1 MDRVRLIAAVLLA
14 GLMAGCSSTTAAPTD
29 SAGLTPAATSP
40 RAAAPATTPAAVSTG
55 RPAFLSTAFTDV
67 RDGTQFRL
75 SDFPGKTVLVL
86 GMAVW

>member
-1 MDRVRLIAAVLLA
+1 MDRVRLIAAILCA
-14 GLMAGCSSTTAAPTD
+14 GLLAGCSSTTAAPTD
-29 SAGLTPAATSP
+29 SAGLTSAATTP
-40 RAAAPATTPAAVSTG
+40 RATAPAAAPAAVSAG

>member
-1 MDRVRLIAAVLLA
+1 MARVRLTAAILLA
-14 GLMAGCSSTTAAPTD
+14 GLMAGCSSTTSAPTD
-29 SAGLTPAATSP
+29 SAGLTSAAATP
-40 RAAAPATTPAAVSTG
+40 RATAPAAAPSIVGAV